1 MSERSQ
7 IFGDRSDS
15 LDIFISAIISQ
26 SFLLRCRP
34 PILFILIYLHTVA
47 GFFLLL
53 HTVYL
58 PLPPPPLQL
67 PHPPPCPICLL
78 LPSFLARP
86 RLSTGP
92 HPVKRRLPERHHVS
106 RHRAAGHEPYTQLE
120 RKKASS
126 EQQQQAAASRKLDF
140 HIILRLNSKKL
151 SIFCACE
158 IFGFEKRAV
167 QKERKNPVHHAGRIH
182 TFVLKLNR
190 QKRKI

>member
-15 LDIFISAIISQ
+15 LGIFISAIISQ

-47 GFFLLL
+47 GFFYYYTLYTY
-53 HTVYL
+53 HYHHHHYNYPT
-58 PLPPPPLQL
+58 
-67 PHPPPCPICLL
+67 HPPAPFAS
-78 LPSFLARP
+78 SFLPFSPVPGSRP
-86 RLSTGP
+86 GHIQSSVDCLSVITSVGTEQP
-92 HPVKRRLPERHHVS
+92 GTNHTHNSKERKRR
-106 RHRAAGHEPYTQLE
+106 
-120 RKKASS
+120 ASV
-126 EQQQQAAASRKLDF
+126 ELAAAASRKLDF